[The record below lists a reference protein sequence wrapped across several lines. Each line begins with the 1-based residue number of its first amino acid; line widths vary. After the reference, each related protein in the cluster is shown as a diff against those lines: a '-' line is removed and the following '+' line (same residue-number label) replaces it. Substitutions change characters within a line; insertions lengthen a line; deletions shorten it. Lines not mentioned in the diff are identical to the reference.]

1 MINVIKTFMNW
12 AGKKMVKAANNNH
25 DIRLLETKIANWV
38 NSPMRRDQLDGERY
52 YRGDHDILQKKRTIL
67 GQDGKLQ
74 VVDNL
79 PNNRKVDNQ
88 YAKMVDQ
95 KKNYLLGQPI
105 SFNCDDKEYVEQ
117 LKTVFNKKFQKTLKD
132 LGEDCLNG
140 GIAWLYPYYDDN
152 KLKFKKFPAYEIL
165 PFWKD
170 TAHTELNMA
179 VRFYLEEK
187 PDAVSPQDV
196 IQKVEIFTS
205 NGIDHFTFENNR
217 LVPDVEKP
225 HENYFTVKTETEET
239 DYNWER
245 IPLVPFKYNA
255 KEIPL
260 IKKCKNLQDA
270 INDIISTF
278 KNNMEEDAR
287 NTILVLENL
296 DGQDLGE
303 FRKNLAQFGAV
314 KVRSGDGARGDV
326 RTLTVEVNSANYEA
340 ILKVFKKALIEN
352 CKGYDFSELH
362 TGGSPNQMNIKSIYS
377 DIDLDANDQE
387 TEFQAS
393 FEDLL
398 WFVNKSL
405 NVADEKDVDIIFNR
419 DGVVNETEIMQMLV
433 TAGVKISNRT
443 LLAQVPFIDDI
454 EDELKQVKKEED
466 EAMDAYNGTV
476 PMNGNGGLN
485 NGKKDE

>member
-1 MINVIKTFMNW
+1 
-12 AGKKMVKAANNNH
+12 MVKAAQDNH
-25 DIRLLETKIANWV
+25 DMRLLETKIVSWL
-38 NSPMRRDQLDGERY
+38 NSPMRREQLDGERY
-52 YRGDHDILQKKRTIL
+52 YRGDHDILHKKRTIL
-67 GQDGKLQ
+67 GEDGKLQ

-105 SFNCDDKEYVEQ
+105 SFDCDDKEYVEQ

-140 GIAWLYPYYDDN
+140 GIAWLYPYYSDN

-187 PDAVSPQDV
+187 PNAVSPHDV
-196 IQKVEIFTS
+196 IQKVEIFTTD
-205 NGIDHFTFENNR
+205 GIDHYTFENNR
-217 LVPDVEKP
+217 LVPDVDKP

-270 INDIISTF
+270 INDVISTF

-296 DGQDLGE
+296 DGQNLGE
-303 FRKNLAQFGAV
+303 FRKNLAQYGAV

-326 RTLTVEVNSANYEA
+326 RTLTVEVDSSNYEA

-405 NVADEKDVDIIFNR
+405 NIADEKDVDVIFNR

-443 LLAQVPFIDDI
+443 LLAQVPFIDSI

-466 EAMDAYNGTV
+466 EAMNPYNGSF
-476 PMNGNGGLN
+476 PIDGGNDDNLQDN
-485 NGKKDE
+485 QQNKR